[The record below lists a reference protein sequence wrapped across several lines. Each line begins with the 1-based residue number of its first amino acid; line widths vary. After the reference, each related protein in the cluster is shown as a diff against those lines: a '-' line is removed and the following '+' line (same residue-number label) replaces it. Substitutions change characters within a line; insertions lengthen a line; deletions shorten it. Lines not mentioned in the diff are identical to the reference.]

1 MIIKKK
7 GVYNDG
13 LTDREMMDYLK
24 EIDDE
29 VDNDSQS
36 ALGYASHADTGNK
49 GGGSGGKKHDATCDT
64 VHSKHITDA
73 SAKQYDR
80 NAVKQDAD
88 RTSDT
93 FDSKDDK
100 NAVKQDDRNAVTSD
114 TVDSKHD
121 KNAVKQ
127 DDRYAVKLDDDMTSE
142 TVASKDDKNAV
153 KQDNDMMS
161 DTVHSKDKSDSSAR
175 QDGRN
180 AAKQDDEHESDYGP
194 DSVKRQILQG
204 SANHQY
210 KTKFKHLYSDWTGQR
225 QI

>member
-7 GVYNDG
+7 GGYNDG
-13 LTDREMMDYLK
+13 LTDKEMMDFLK

-36 ALGYASHADTGNK
+36 ASGYASHADTGNK

-80 NAVKQDAD
+80 NAVKQGDD
-88 RTSDT
+88 MTSYT

-100 NAVKQDDRNAVTSD
+100 NAIKQDDRN
-114 TVDSKHD
+114 
-121 KNAVKQ
+121 
-127 DDRYAVKLDDDMTSE
+127 AVKLDDDMTSE

-153 KQDNDMMS
+153 KQHNDMTS
-161 DTVHSKDKSDSSAR
+161 DTVHTKHKSDSSAR
-175 QDGRN
+175 QDDRN
-180 AAKQDDEHESDYGP
+180 TTKQDDEHESDYGP

-204 SANHQY
+204 E
-210 KTKFKHLYSDWTGQR
+210 
-225 QI
+225 